1 MITPMRFFKVKLEQ
15 KQTLFWLLLVSLL
28 LAGCSSNRPSLS
40 PVSNQTHLAGEIP
53 DSYIVRTGDSLY
65 MIAMEFDLDYLDLAR
80 WNGISAPYTIH
91 RGEKLR
97 LKPGKRAA
105 TSQRAA
111 GGYYTVQ
118 SGDSLSGIAEKLNL
132 SMRDLAIW
140 NGLKPP
146 YTIHVGQ
153 RLRLTP
159 TPATGRVAT
168 KKTPQSNRQGVA
180 ASKRVPASSRAKSSS
195 QRAAS
200 GSMRWPSSGR
210 ISKRFSKKQ
219 GMTGVEFGGRQGD
232 PVVAAGDG
240 RVVYSGTGLVR
251 YGKLLIV
258 KHDNNLLSA
267 YAHNHQL
274 QVREGDL
281 VKAGQQIA
289 TMGSSGTDRV
299 KLHFEVRRNGKPVD
313 PMRYL
318 PRISK

>member
-1 MITPMRFFKVKLEQ
+1 MRFFDLKSRL
-15 KQTLFWLLLVSLL
+15 KQRLFWLLLVPLL

-40 PVSNQTHLAGEIP
+40 PVSNQTHIAGEIP
-53 DSYIVRTGDSLY
+53 DSYTVRTGDSLY

-80 WNGISAPYTIH
+80 WNGITAPYTIH
-91 RGEKLR
+91 RGERLR
-97 LKPGKRAA
+97 LKPGKRAV

-111 GGYYTVQ
+111 GGYYIVQ

-132 SMRDLAIW
+132 PMRDLASW
-140 NGLKPP
+140 NGLRSP

-153 RLRLTP
+153 KLSVTP
-159 TPATGRVAT
+159 SSGAGKVVT
-168 KKTPQSNRQGVA
+168 KKVVQNSQKGVTA
-180 ASKRVPASSRAKSSS
+180 PKRAPASTRAKPSAKRATSST
-195 QRAAS
+195 
-200 GSMRWPSSGR
+200 MRWPSSGR
-210 ISKRFSKKQ
+210 IAKHFSSKR

-289 TMGSSGTDRV
+289 TMGSSGADRV

-318 PRISK
+318 PRLKK